1 MCSPNSSRVPSQIAT
16 LVSSAEV
23 SGRQPSLRDR
33 YLTFVAP
40 TADGLPNL
48 RVLLWPLALLGA
60 VLIVFV
66 SLGLTGSSTGVLRSS
81 FEVGAD
87 PDLLANQPLPIRSDE
102 WYVQTSWTISQ
113 VEQGL
118 PIENGSFPGGMDA
131 TVQHDLPSWDWSM
144 AFRPHLL
151 GFWFLPLDQA
161 MALKWWLPGF
171 ALIAAVYVF
180 VLTLLPRRPLTAALF
195 GVGFFFAPFFQWW
208 YLSVTFFPAVW
219 AILVMTAVVWMLRRP
234 RGPARWLMATIAAY
248 ITVTVGTGIYVPF
261 IVPAVYVAAAFAIG
275 ATLAASTAALTGV
288 GARLRA
294 LMPLFVAGATGA
306 VVMVVWLLTR
316 WQTIE
321 VFTGTVYPGERLEE
335 PGTAGIAQLK
345 SLFSGPFQR
354 NLELSDGAPFG
365 TNQSEASS
373 FLLPGLFLVVPLVWI
388 FVRSVRERRRDW
400 LALALL
406 IVGVVFTA
414 LMLIPGWDG
423 LAHLMLLDR
432 TTVGRL
438 RLGWGLLALIMMLV
452 VLWRVDAR
460 RATTTER
467 TPLWVVLSA
476 VVPAAVWTAL
486 LAWSLLRDGAVIAVG
501 DLSWILIAI
510 GFVAVVG
517 CNAYGWALP
526 TAVLFAVISIASSSS
541 VNPLYRGV
549 FDLNDTRIVQT
560 MKELSAERSGR
571 WVGVGETAL
580 PTVMLVQSGLPSF
593 NGFQSSPSRTMWDA
607 IDPNLKERVWNRL
620 ANVSWRAG
628 EGPPDPFNPEP
639 DQVRLTFDSCD
650 SFAQENVEWVLSDSA
665 LDQDCLDPVTS
676 VEEGPS
682 TFWIY
687 EVVAAQ

>member
-1 MCSPNSSRVPSQIAT
+1 MPSPIAT
-16 LVSSAEV
+16 PV
-23 SGRQPSLRDR
+23 SGAEAPRPRPSVRER
-33 YLTFVAP
+33 YLSFVAP
-40 TADGLPNL
+40 AADGLPNL

-60 VLIVFV
+60 VLVVFV
-66 SLGLTGSSTGVLRSS
+66 SLGLTGSSTGVLRPS
-81 FEVGAD
+81 FETGAD

-180 VLTLLPRRPLTAALF
+180 AVTLLPRRPLTAALF

-219 AILVMTAVVWMLRRP
+219 AVLVMAAVVWMLRRP
-234 RGPARWLMATIAAY
+234 RGPARWVMAAIVGY
-248 ITVTVGTGIYVPF
+248 VTVTVGTGIYVPF
-261 IVPAVYVAAAFAIG
+261 IVPAVYVAAAFAVG
-275 ATLAASTAALTGV
+275 AALTASTAPLSGV
-288 GARLRA
+288 AARLRA
-294 LMPLFVAGATGA
+294 LVPLFIAGAAGA
-306 VVMVVWLLTR
+306 IVMVVWLVTR
-316 WQTIE
+316 WHTIE
-321 VFTGTVYPGERLEE
+321 VFTGTVYPGERLEST
-335 PGTAGIAQLK
+335 GAGGVDHLK

-365 TNQSEASS
+365 TNQPEASS
-373 FLLPGLFLVVPLVWI
+373 FLLPGLFLVIPFVWM

-400 LALALL
+400 LSFALL
-406 IVGVVFTA
+406 VVGGLFTA
-414 LMLIPGWDG
+414 FMLIPGWDG
-423 LAHLMLLDR
+423 LAHLLLLDR

-438 RLGWGLLALIMMLV
+438 RLGWGLLALVMMLV
-452 VLWRVDAR
+452 MLSRTDER
-460 RATTTER
+460 RTATPGR

-476 VVPAAVWTAL
+476 VVPAAGWTAL
-486 LAWSLLRDGAVIAVG
+486 LAWSLVRNGAVIAVG
-501 DLSWILIAI
+501 DWSWILIAI
-510 GFVAVVG
+510 GFVAVVA

-560 MKELSAERSGR
+560 MKEVSGDGSER

-593 NGFQSSPSRTMWDA
+593 NGFQSSPSETMWEA
-607 IDPNLKERVWNRL
+607 IDPDLDERVWNRL
-620 ANVSWRAG
+620 ANVSWG
-628 EGPPDPFNPEP
+628 PGDGPPDARNPAP
-639 DQVRLTFDSCD
+639 DQIRLTFDSCE
-650 SFAQENVEWVLSDSA
+650 SFAQENVEWVLSDES
-665 LDQDCLDPVTS
+665 LDQACLEPVTS

-687 EVVAAQ
+687 EVVAPR